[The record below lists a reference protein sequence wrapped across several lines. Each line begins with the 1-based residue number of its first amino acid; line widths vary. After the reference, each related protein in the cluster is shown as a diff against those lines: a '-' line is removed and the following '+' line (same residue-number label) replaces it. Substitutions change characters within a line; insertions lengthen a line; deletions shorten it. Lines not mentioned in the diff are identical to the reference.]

1 MAEISAKLVQE
12 LRQKTGAGMM
22 DCKKALKE
30 TDGDIEQAIDWLRK
44 KGITS
49 AGKKSDRIAAE
60 GLVDTYIQPGG
71 KVGVLIEVN
80 CQTDFVARNEAF
92 KSLVK
97 SLAQQAATAD
107 NVESLLAQ
115 PYIENNSVT
124 VDEFIKQS
132 IATLGENI
140 QVRRFINFAIA
151 DGTAGVVDS
160 YIHTGGRVGVLVE
173 LKSASESAAGNEEF
187 QALARNAAM
196 QVAACPNVEYVSV
209 DQIPAEIVQKEK
221 DIEMGK
227 DDLANKPENIRE
239 KIVQGRIDKRLK
251 EMTLLDQPYIRDQ
264 SISVEELVKQVK
276 AKVGE
281 EVQVSRFVRYILG
294 EGIEK
299 QETNFA
305 DEVAAQM
312 GAK

>member
-30 TDGDIEQAIDWLRK
+30 TDGNIEEAINWLRQ
-44 KGITS
+44 KGIAKADKAS
-49 AGKKSDRIAAE
+49 NRIAAE
-60 GLVDTYIQPGG
+60 GLVDTYIQPDGQ
-71 KVGVLIEVN
+71 VGVLIEVN

-97 SLAQQAATAD
+97 NLAKQAATAD
-107 NVESLLAQ
+107 SVESLLAQ
-115 PYIENNSVT
+115 PYIENARVT
-124 VDEFIKQS
+124 VDAFIKES

-140 QVRRFINFAIA
+140 QVRRFVNFSVGDI
-151 DGTAGVVDS
+151 AGVVDG
-160 YIHTGGRVGVLVE
+160 YIHTGGRVGVLVQ
-173 LKSASESAAGNEEF
+173 LSAQTTAAAANEDF
-187 QALARNAAM
+187 QSLAKNAAM
-196 QVAACPNVEYVSV
+196 QVAACPNVEYVTV
-209 DQIPAEIVQKEK
+209 DQIPAELVQKEK

-227 DDLANKPENIRE
+227 EDLANKPENIRE
-239 KIVQGRIDKRLK
+239 KIVQGRIEKRLK

-264 SISVEELVKQVK
+264 SISVEDLVKQVK
-276 AKVGE
+276 SKVGE
-281 EVQVSRFVRYILG
+281 EIQVHSFVRYVLG

-299 QETNFA
+299 QEVSFA
-305 DEVAAQM
+305 EEVAAQM